1 MHREVK
7 SQELTQ
13 ILGKIREGD
22 EDAAERLLPL
32 IYNELRRLARGKMG
46 KEKPGQT
53 LQATALVHEAYLRLV
68 GDSSAHFENRAHFF
82 AAAAEAMR
90 RILIERAR
98 RRNRWKRGGGW
109 QRKPFEEIELANS
122 PSPEPVDLIAL
133 DEALKELESYDSRM
147 GQIVKLRYF
156 AGLSVE
162 ETAKVLDINVRTVK
176 RDWADAKIW
185 LRAQMNPDA
194 ADPV

>member
-1 MHREVK
+1 MTREVK

-68 GDSSAHFENRAHFF
+68 GDSSTQFENRAHFF

-109 QRKPFEEIELANS
+109 QRQPLEGIELAND

-185 LRAQMNPDA
+185 LKAQMNPEATDL
-194 ADPV
+194 V